1 MTTISANT
9 KISKPKWLKVKLPGG
24 KEYASVK
31 KIINKHKLHT
41 ICESGNCPNIGECL
55 GAGTATF
62 MILGNICSRSCHFCA
77 VKTGSPKPVDTNE
90 PDNIARAVR
99 LMKLKHCVITSVSR
113 DDLEDYGSGIW
124 AKTVIAIRKENP
136 GTTIETLIPD
146 FQANKEDIQR
156 IIDVK
161 PEIISHNL
169 ETVRRLTK
177 HIRVQAKYERS
188 LKVLKILS
196 ALGGKEANMTTK
208 SGFMVGLGETEEEIF
223 ETMDDLINAE
233 CDIITIGQY
242 LQPTLKHFPV
252 QRYITPEEFNK
263 YKEIG
268 IKKGFKYVESAP
280 LVRSSYHAEKHL
292 LLN

>member
-9 KISKPKWLKVKLPGG
+9 KISKPKWLKVKFPGG

-77 VKTGSPKPVDTNE
+77 VKTGSPKPVAPNE

-146 FQANKEDIQR
+146 FQAKKEYIQR

-177 HIRVQAKYERS
+177 QIRVQAKYERS
-188 LKVLKILS
+188 LKVLKIL
-196 ALGGKEANMTTK
+196 KKANMTTK

-223 ETMDDLINAE
+223 ETMDDLIIAG

-242 LQPTLKHFPV
+242 LQPTLKHIPV
-252 QRYITPEEFNK
+252 NRYISPEEFNK

>member
-1 MTTISANT
+1 MT
-9 KISKPKWLKVKLPGG
+9 KISKPKWLKVKLPGS

-169 ETVRRLTK
+169 ETVRSLTK
-177 HIRVQAKYERS
+177 QIRVRQNMKE
-188 LKVLKILS
+188 VLK
-196 ALGGKEANMTTK
+196 
-208 SGFMVGLGETEEEIF
+208 F
-223 ETMDDLINAE
+223 
-233 CDIITIGQY
+233 
-242 LQPTLKHFPV
+242 
-252 QRYITPEEFNK
+252 
-263 YKEIG
+263 
-268 IKKGFKYVESAP
+268 
-280 LVRSSYHAEKHL
+280 
-292 LLN
+292 

>member
-1 MTTISANT
+1 
-9 KISKPKWLKVKLPGG
+9 
-24 KEYASVK
+24 
-31 KIINKHKLHT
+31 
-41 ICESGNCPNIGECL
+41 
-55 GAGTATF
+55 
-62 MILGNICSRSCHFCA
+62 MILGNICSRSCNFCA
-77 VKTGSPKPVDTNE
+77 VKTGSPKPVAPNE
-90 PDNIARAVR
+90 PDNVARAVR

-146 FQANKEDIQR
+146 FQAKKENIQR

-177 HIRVQAKYERS
+177 QIRVQAKYERS
-188 LKVLKILS
+188 LKVLKIL
-196 ALGGKEANMTTK
+196 KKANMTTK

-223 ETMDDLINAE
+223 ETMDELINAG

-242 LQPTLKHFPV
+242 LQPTLKHIPV
-252 QRYITPEEFNK
+252 KKYISPEKFNK

-292 LLN
+292 L

>member
-1 MTTISANT
+1 MTTILANT
-9 KISKPKWLKVKLPGG
+9 KISKPKWLKVKLPSC

-41 ICESGNCPNIGECL
+41 ICESGNCPNLWECL

-62 MILGNICSRSCHFCA
+62 MILGNICTRSCQFCA
-77 VKTGSPKPVDTNE
+77 VKTGSPKPVAPNE
-90 PDNIARAVR
+90 PDNVARAVR

-146 FQANKEDIQR
+146 FQAKKENIQR

-177 HIRVQAKYERS
+177 QIRVQAKYERS
-188 LKVLKILS
+188 LKVLKIL
-196 ALGGKEANMTTK
+196 KKANMTTK

-223 ETMDDLINAE
+223 ETMDDLINAG

-242 LQPTLKHFPV
+242 LQPTLKHIPV
-252 QRYITPEEFNK
+252 KKYISPEKFNK

-292 LLN
+292 L